1 MPSDSGGAA
10 GGFIRIAISF
20 FKKVR
25 QRGQAG
31 SNGSASGGPA
41 GGGSAGGIVADAL
54 SDLGQ
59 LALPDAPPPSTEDGS

>member
-20 FKKVR
+20 FMKIR
-25 QRGQAG
+25 QRGQTG
-31 SNGSASGGPA
+31 SNGSASGGA
-41 GGGSAGGIVADAL
+41 AVGGSAGGVFADAL

-59 LALPDAPPPSTEDGS
+59 LTLPDAPPPSTEDGP